1 MALDRAQVK
10 TIAVLARIRVAE
22 AELDG
27 LAKELSGILGWVEQ
41 LAKVNTDKVAP
52 MTSVA
57 EMTLPLRADKI
68 ADGGRRD
75 AVLANAPEA
84 VDGFFAVPKVVE

>member
-10 TIAVLARIRVAE
+10 TIAALARIKVAE
-22 AELDG
+22 AELDA
-27 LAKELSGILGWVEQ
+27 LAHELSGILGWVEQ
-41 LAKVNTDKVAP
+41 LGRVNTDDVEP

-57 EMTLPLRADKI
+57 AMTLPLRADKI
-68 ADGGRRD
+68 ADGGQRD
-75 AVLANAPEA
+75 AVLANAPDK